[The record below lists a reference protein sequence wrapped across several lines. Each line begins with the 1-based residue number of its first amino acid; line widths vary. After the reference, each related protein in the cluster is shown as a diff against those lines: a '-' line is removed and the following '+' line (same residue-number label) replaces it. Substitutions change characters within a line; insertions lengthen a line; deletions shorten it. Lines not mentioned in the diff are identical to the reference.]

1 MFKYEFIKGLSLILF
16 VSRFRMIGHLSSN
29 FPSLQID
36 DFHETKQ
43 ISNDFDS
50 VLKKVITFFR
60 TLYFFSDRDVSERI
74 YQGFA
79 FNFVC

>member
-1 MFKYEFIKGLSLILF
+1 MFQNEFIKDLRLILF
-16 VSRFRMIGHLSSN
+16 VSRFRMIGHLSSK

-36 DFHETKQ
+36 DFHKTKQ

-50 VLKKVITFFR
+50 VLKITFFR
-60 TLYFFSDRDVSERI
+60 TLYFFWDGDVSERI

-79 FNFVC
+79 FNFVR